1 MVFFGHFSFFF
12 EMFKKVNVGV
22 WGRSTNRGWARL
34 EKHNIQMGMVVFEKK
49 IIFLNVFSIFF
60 SLFGYPLT
68 QGSGIYAIRQDIP
81 PCN

>member
-49 IIFLNVFSIFF
+49 IIF
-60 SLFGYPLT
+60 
-68 QGSGIYAIRQDIP
+68 
-81 PCN
+81 